1 MDKEINNPIFQVI
14 DGTFEKS
21 TKTDLEKYYLKLTN
35 GVKKWTCYSDYCFGD
50 SNKPNDVVCFTLIP
64 YVVDFEELCDNIQA
78 LANVDIKKTRKV
90 RDEFVEFLKSFPLI
104 NFSFILNDKKK
115 IFGKD
120 HDAVKKSLKATY
132 TEIKKKYSEWSKN
145 QPEQREDY
153 KQIIKKLNCIIQLI
167 DSNKKIKQIID
178 MTLVT
183 FIGAYV
189 CSRVIKDLDLEIFG
203 WFSDRDAIN
212 EICDNSSISLFH
224 TYLHGFL
231 DGKPFQ
237 FVASPAGSTD
247 NPFYE
252 QLVRIPDYVA
262 GALADYDME
271 NDLISKDKFDT
282 MLTDYMA
289 ENVHNN
295 FVYTL
300 SLIEDKFSC
309 VRIDIHKKA

>member
-153 KQIIKKLNCIIQLI
+153 KQIIK
-167 DSNKKIKQIID
+167 S
-178 MTLVT
+178 
-183 FIGAYV
+183 
-189 CSRVIKDLDLEIFG
+189 
-203 WFSDRDAIN
+203 
-212 EICDNSSISLFH
+212 
-224 TYLHGFL
+224 
-231 DGKPFQ
+231 
-237 FVASPAGSTD
+237 
-247 NPFYE
+247 
-252 QLVRIPDYVA
+252 
-262 GALADYDME
+262 
-271 NDLISKDKFDT
+271 
-282 MLTDYMA
+282 
-289 ENVHNN
+289 
-295 FVYTL
+295 
-300 SLIEDKFSC
+300 
-309 VRIDIHKKA
+309 